1 MSPLIIKPTCFE
13 SRNPNCIDNFLTNQ
27 KAMFKLSRL
36 FGTGLSDHHKLISA
50 VMKSDI
56 FRESSRRKVCTPC
69 KDVDLEHF
77 DIAFKG
83 ESEKLKDST

>member
-1 MSPLIIKPTCFE
+1 
-13 SRNPNCIDNFLTNQ
+13 
-27 KAMFKLSRL
+27 MFKLSRL

>member
-1 MSPLIIKPTCFE
+1 
-13 SRNPNCIDNFLTNQ
+13 
-27 KAMFKLSRL
+27 MFKLSRL

-56 FRESSRRKVCTPC
+56 FRESSRRKVCIPC